1 MKEKFEQWY
10 TNLTDTERKA
20 ARVVAICAAVF
31 LAVLVGT
38 IVAVALVSGDPE
50 QPSSGSSSASSAGSD
65 SYDSNKHTLDV
76 DELGDTIL
84 KKTEDAGQE
93 YLDETLF
100 IGDSNTAALAVADLL
115 PLEQVSAKVGV
126 GVYSAIT
133 DNCCYFVG
141 DNHGYTMV
149 DTIAMMKPRR
159 VIFTFGSNDAP
170 YHTTEEFIEDYREV
184 LKRAEESYPYA
195 DIIVNS
201 VYPVAKQSNYPDIKM
216 SVIDEYNQALA
227 QMCKEEGYK
236 FLNSSEVLK
245 GGDGYLKPSYS
256 RGDGL
261 HLTTEALQEVLT
273 YVREHALETEDRR
286 PDTSNIP
293 TRRVVEEVK
302 TYTATYTVEKVD
314 GVTYGT
320 LQGDG
325 FSGVTSKQFTTQ
337 GSSSSFTVTA
347 VPNQGYEFVR
357 WSDGSTDA
365 TRTDSNLTA
374 NLSVTAIFTAKGT
387 LSISADRTQ
396 VKADGENVKF
406 YVSKVTGKGDKT
418 IQWFINGQ
426 QTDKTGENV
435 ELFVKPGDSI
445 YAMMG
450 STQSNTVSMGKT
462 VGKPVISGGN
472 ACKTG
477 ESITLTVSGEG
488 LNLDAASWMLDG
500 VEVAKGVSYT
510 FVAPQT
516 PGNFT
521 VSVTVDG
528 QPSDSFQITVTA
540 PDPTPT
546 PAPTPD
552 PVPPDSGSQPDGGN
566 SQPQG

>member
-10 TNLTDTERKA
+10 ANLTDTERKA
-20 ARVVAICAAVF
+20 ARVVAICTGVF

-38 IVAVALVSGDPE
+38 IVAMALVSSSSA
-50 QPSSGSSSASSAGSD
+50 QPSSSSSAASSSSSSSQSGD
-65 SYDSNKHTLDV
+65 KHKLPV

-84 KKTEDAGQE
+84 KKTKDAGQK

-100 IGDSNTAALAVADLL
+100 IGDSNTAALAVADFL

-201 VYPVAKQSNYPDIKM
+201 AYPVAKESNYPNIKM
-216 SVIDEYNQALA
+216 SVIDEYNEALA
-227 QMCKEEGYK
+227 KMCKEEGYK

-245 GGDGYLKPSYS
+245 GDNGYLKPGYS

-261 HLTTEALQEVLT
+261 HLTTEALQKVLT

-286 PDTSNIP
+286 PNTSNIP

-302 TYTATYTVEKVD
+302 KYTVTYTVENMD
-314 GVTYGT
+314 GVTCGT

-325 FSGVTSKQFTTQ
+325 FAGVTSKQFTTQ
-337 GSSSSFTVTA
+337 GSTSSFTVTA
-347 VPNQGYEFVR
+347 VPNQGYEFVK
-357 WSDGSTDA
+357 WSDGNTNA

-374 NLSVTAIFTAKGT
+374 DLSVTAMFTTKGT
-387 LSISADRTQ
+387 LSISSERTH
-396 VKADGENVKF
+396 VKPDGENVAF
-406 YVSKVTGKGDKT
+406 SVSKVTGKGDKT
-418 IQWFINGQ
+418 IQWFINDQ
-426 QTDKTGENV
+426 QTDKTGESV
-435 ELFVKPGDSI
+435 VLFVKPGDNI
-445 YAMMG
+445 YAKMG
-450 STQSNTVSMGKT
+450 STQSNIVSMGKM
-462 VGKPVISGGN
+462 VEKPVISGN
-472 ACKTG
+472 TTCKQG
-477 ESITLTVSGEG
+477 ETLTFTVSGEG
-488 LNLDAASWMLDG
+488 LNLDGASWLLDG
-500 VEVAKGVSYT
+500 ASVATGSSYA
-510 FVAPQT
+510 FSADG
-516 PGNFT
+516 PGNYT
-521 VSVTVDG
+521 ISVVVDG
-528 QPSDSFQITVTA
+528 QSSDAVKITVTA
-540 PDPTPT
+540 PEPTPT
-546 PAPTPD
+546 PAPEPL
-552 PVPPDSGSQPDGGN
+552 PPESVSQP
-566 SQPQG
+566 SSSETLPEA

>member
-10 TNLTDTERKA
+10 TNLSDTERKA
-20 ARVVAICAAVF
+20 AQVVAICAAVF
-31 LAVLVGT
+31 LVVLVGT
-38 IVAVALVSGDPE
+38 IVTVALLSGDPA
-50 QPSSGSSSASSAGSD
+50 QPSSSSSGSASSAGSD
-65 SYDSNKHTLDV
+65 SYDNSKHTLDV

-84 KKTEDAGQE
+84 KKTPDAGQE
-93 YLDETLF
+93 YLDETFF

-184 LKRAEESYPYA
+184 LRQAEESYPYA

-201 VYPVAKQSNYPDIKM
+201 VYPVAKNSNYPNIKM
-216 SVIDEYNQALA
+216 SVIDEYNEALA

-245 GGDGYLKPSYS
+245 GDDGYLKASYS

-302 TYTATYTVEKVD
+302 TYTATYTVENVD
-314 GVTYGT
+314 GVTCGT

-325 FSGVTSKQFTTQ
+325 FSGVTNKQFTTQ
-337 GSSSSFTVTA
+337 GTTSSFTVTA
-347 VPNQGYEFVR
+347 VPNQGYEFVK
-357 WSDGSTDA
+357 WSDGNTNA

-374 NLSVTAIFTAKGT
+374 NLSVTAIFTAKGS

-396 VKADGENVKF
+396 VKTDGENVTF
-406 YVSKVTGKGDKT
+406 TAQATGKGDKT

-426 QTDKTGENV
+426 QTDKTGESAV
-435 ELFVKPGDSI
+435 LFVKPGDSI
-445 YAMMG
+445 YATMG
-450 STQSNTVSMGKT
+450 STQSNTVSMSKAQGKLTLQGSTSCMVGDT
-462 VGKPVISGGN
+462 VTFTAGGD
-472 ACKTG
+472 
-477 ESITLTVSGEG
+477 G
-488 LNLDAASWMLDG
+488 LSLGSASW
-500 VEVAKGVSYT
+500 
-510 FVAPQT
+510 
-516 PGNFT
+516 
-521 VSVTVDG
+521 TVDG
-528 QPSDSFQITVTA
+528 SPVATGASFSYTPSAPGTYTIGVSVDGQSQSVQITVTA

-546 PAPTPD
+546 PIPD
-552 PVPPDSGSQPDGGN
+552 PVPPESGSQPDGGET
-566 SQPQG
+566 QPEG

>member
-20 ARVVAICAAVF
+20 AQVVTICAAVF
-31 LAVLVGT
+31 LAVLLST
-38 IVAVALVSGDPE
+38 IVTVALVSGDPA
-50 QPSSGSSSASSAGSD
+50 QPSSESSSSSGSSGSS

-84 KKTEDAGQE
+84 KKTPDAGQE

-184 LKRAEESYPYA
+184 LKQAEESYPYA

-216 SVIDEYNQALA
+216 SVIDEYNEALA

-245 GGDGYLKPSYS
+245 GDDGYLKPSYS

-273 YVREHALETEDRR
+273 YVREHALDTEDRR

-302 TYTATYTVEKVD
+302 TYTATYSVEKVD
-314 GVTYGT
+314 GVTCGT

-325 FSGVTSKQFTTQ
+325 FSGVTSKQFTTK
-337 GSSSSFTVTA
+337 GSTSSFTVTA
-347 VPNQGYEFVR
+347 VPNQGYEFVK
-357 WSDGSTDA
+357 WSDGNTNA
-365 TRTDSNLTA
+365 TRTDSNLTS
-374 NLSVTAIFTAKGT
+374 NLSVSAIFTAKGT

-396 VKADGENVKF
+396 VKNDGENVTFTAKA
-406 YVSKVTGKGDKT
+406 TGKGDKT

-426 QTDKTGENV
+426 QTDKTGESAV
-435 ELFVKPGDSI
+435 LFVKPGDSV
-445 YAMMG
+445 YATMG

-462 VGKPVISGGN
+462 VGKPVISGN
-472 ACKTG
+472 NTCKVG
-477 ESITLTVSGEG
+477 ETITLTVSGEG
-488 LNLDAASWMLDG
+488 LNLGSASWMLDG
-500 VEVAKGVSYT
+500 AAVATGSSYT
-510 FVAPQT
+510 FSASNA
-516 PGNFT
+516 GNYT
-521 VSVTVDG
+521 VSVVVDG
-528 QPSDSFQITVTA
+528 QPSDSFQISVTE

-546 PAPTPD
+546 PEPL
-552 PVPPDSGSQPDGGN
+552 PPDSGSQPDGGET
-566 SQPQG
+566 QPEG